1 VHEACEGIRGRL
13 DFFVEADY
21 TPEGGLFALMKE
33 ILVRMSSANAL
44 EKTHLLMKK
53 EATSHGNKSDHH

>member
-21 TPEGGLFALMKE
+21 TPGGGLFALMKE
-33 ILVRMSSANAL
+33 ILV
-44 EKTHLLMKK
+44 LMKK